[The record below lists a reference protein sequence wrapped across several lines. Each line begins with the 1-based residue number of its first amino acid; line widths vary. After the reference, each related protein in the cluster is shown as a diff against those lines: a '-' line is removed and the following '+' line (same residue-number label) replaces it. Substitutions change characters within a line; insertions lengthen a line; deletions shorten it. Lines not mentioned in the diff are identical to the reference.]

1 MQCSITGREAT
12 FSNTFVFVDECI
24 LNCSKNKSI
33 FFENRLFPHTK
44 KKKKDYFAYLLGT
57 DNDETVHHLGEHGA
71 AWQDGGYHDTLLKI
85 LGVQSCQYRF
95 W

>member
-1 MQCSITGREAT
+1 MY
-12 FSNTFVFVDECI
+12 
-24 LNCSKNKSI
+24 SK
-33 FFENRLFPHTK
+33 
-44 KKKKDYFAYLLGT
+44 LLGT

>member
-1 MQCSITGREAT
+1 MLNNRKR
-12 FSNTFVFVDECI
+12 SNVQQHFCVCRGMY
-24 LNCSKNKSI
+24 SKLLQKQINFLKI
-33 FFENRLFPHTK
+33 GFFPTRK
-44 KKKKDYFAYLLGT
+44 KKKRLFAYLLGT

>member
-1 MQCSITGREAT
+1 MY
-12 FSNTFVFVDECI
+12 
-24 LNCSKNKSI
+24 SKLLQKQIN
-33 FFENRLFPHTK
+33 FFERNSRLFPHT